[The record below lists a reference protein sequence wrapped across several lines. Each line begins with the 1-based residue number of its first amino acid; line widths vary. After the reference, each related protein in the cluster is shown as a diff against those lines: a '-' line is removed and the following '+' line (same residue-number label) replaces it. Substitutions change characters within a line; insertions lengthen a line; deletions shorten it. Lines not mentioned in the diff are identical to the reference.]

1 LDVGLL
7 FAVLPYVDEGD
18 DMLGKVA
25 QYVTLLTF
33 FSALL
38 VKLGQ
43 LRRSEVLGVLLVLL
57 NSALFF
63 LAAVLVTW
71 QLRIVYL
78 EVRDALKEHRQRMQ
92 AEENNHGT
100 LDNLQL
106 SNTTQQRRP
115 SRRQSNSQRRSSIE
129 SGFHP
134 ADTGVGAFVN
144 SSNALPTAS
153 SNGPTANSNG
163 STTSFNGPT
172 AINNG
177 LTANGLT
184 AGFNG
189 PTASSTAV
197 TMRTTSGVFQGLLS
211 AAASKR
217 SARKAK
223 LNASRQNKVLPWG
236 SEEEGSESERRGIG
250 KRTLNG
256 TQGGG
261 VVSESSGEDSS
272 GEEGKGKNEGKRR
285 EDSQEEEEGEG
296 EESGSEGDEMDEIW
310 AAEEELFGTKGK

>member
-1 LDVGLL
+1 M
-7 FAVLPYVDEGD
+7 DEGD

-92 AEENNHGT
+92 AEDNNHGT

-115 SRRQSNSQRRSSIE
+115 SRRQSNSQRRGSRE
-129 SGFHP
+129 SDFHP

-153 SNGPTANSNG
+153 SNGPTAISNG
-163 STTSFNGPT
+163 STASFNGPT
-172 AINNG
+172 TINNG

-184 AGFNG
+184 ASFNG
-189 PTASSTAV
+189 PTASSYRPTASSTTV
-197 TMRTTSGVFQGLLS
+197 TMRATGGVFQGLLS

-217 SARKAK
+217 SARKAR
-223 LNASRQNKVLPWG
+223 LNASRQTKVLPWG
-236 SEEEGSESERRGIG
+236 SEEGSESDRSRTVVG

-261 VVSESSGEDSS
+261 VVSESSGEGSS
-272 GEEGKGKNEGKRR
+272 EEEGQGKKEKRR
-285 EDSQEEEEGEG
+285 EEEEEEEGE
-296 EESGSEGDEMDEIW
+296 SGSEKDEMEEIW
-310 AAEEELFGTKGK
+310 AAEEELFGTKGR